1 MKALVR
7 YFRSLSLL
15 SLFFVFAIDSL
26 SAQEISVKSFRLLET
41 DLTANTAGT
50 MKRDQ
55 NNETAALIKVVTKET
70 GFVFDGGMLGIVAT
84 MQKTG
89 EIWVYVPQKARKITI
104 SHQQLGVLRDYPYP
118 CSIEAGRTYEMVLTT
133 GRVTTVVHEDAGG
146 QYVAMT
152 VTPANAEVYID
163 DMLVESGGGSVS
175 QLLKYGKHTYRVV
188 APLYETDMGQF
199 TISSQ
204 GRTDLQVSL
213 RPAYGQ
219 LQITSEPV
227 GAEVYIDGDYKPAGT
242 TPFTTER
249 LPKGSHKLQFKLA
262 SYKPYTENVVIAGD
276 GSIQSKSV
284 TLAPN
289 FAVVSIAVPENAEI
303 FVNEELKG
311 VGSWQGRLNA
321 GLYTVEARKTSHYS
335 SKQSIEV
342 RAGENQHITLS
353 APVPR
358 YGSININTRPMGA
371 TVSIDGQLLGESP
384 NIFKNVLIGQHTLT
398 VSKEG
403 YATHSQTIDVEE
415 GKVLPVDL
423 SLESGGTVV
432 LTSNIPHTR
441 IYIDGIYVGVAP
453 YTHNAGAGR
462 YSVTAKA
469 YGYDDVTR
477 SVVVVAGQRNTEMIN
492 PKPQTGTVQITTL
505 PSSSKIYIDGSYVGT
520 SPYFFEARSGSYSV
534 MATSYGYKPKSQEIT
549 VQAGQTTSETLYLKA
564 KRKRLMDYYD
574 AGDLFSLGGAWDILW
589 TDKCSMGG
597 YVSFKMGQEQFT
609 WLTAVLNIGGYK
621 MGKNRGGKFLKEEGD
636 PEIAEIDTENAKTT
650 YAQFPISLALRLR
663 LGGGDW
669 GATYIGAHASY
680 NFNLGNY
687 NYNVVDNVYTN
698 IINSRNYSVGAQ
710 FGFCIKRIIDITFFY
725 THDLRPAYN
734 QQYIYENMPDF
745 YNTFESHIN
754 KRWRIGTSFA
764 IYIPF
769 SGEW

>member
-163 DMLVESGGGSVS
+163 DMLVESGEGSVS

-335 SKQSIEV
+335 SKRSIEV

-403 YATHSQTIDVEE
+403 YATHSQTIDE
-415 GKVLPVDL
+415 GGEGLA
-423 SLESGGTVV
+423 
-432 LTSNIPHTR
+432 R
-441 IYIDGIYVGVAP
+441 
-453 YTHNAGAGR
+453 R
-462 YSVTAKA
+462 F
-469 YGYDDVTR
+469 
-477 SVVVVAGQRNTEMIN
+477 VVAEWR
-492 PKPQTGTVQITTL
+492 
-505 PSSSKIYIDGSYVGT
+505 DGC
-520 SPYFFEARSGSYSV
+520 PH
-534 MATSYGYKPKSQEIT
+534 Q
-549 VQAGQTTSETLYLKA
+549 
-564 KRKRLMDYYD
+564 
-574 AGDLFSLGGAWDILW
+574 
-589 TDKCSMGG
+589 
-597 YVSFKMGQEQFT
+597 
-609 WLTAVLNIGGYK
+609 
-621 MGKNRGGKFLKEEGD
+621 
-636 PEIAEIDTENAKTT
+636 
-650 YAQFPISLALRLR
+650 
-663 LGGGDW
+663 
-669 GATYIGAHASY
+669 
-680 NFNLGNY
+680 
-687 NYNVVDNVYTN
+687 
-698 IINSRNYSVGAQ
+698 
-710 FGFCIKRIIDITFFY
+710 
-725 THDLRPAYN
+725 
-734 QQYIYENMPDF
+734 
-745 YNTFESHIN
+745 
-754 KRWRIGTSFA
+754 
-764 IYIPF
+764 
-769 SGEW
+769 

>member
-1 MKALVR
+1 MKAPVR
-7 YFRSLSLL
+7 YFCTLFSL
-15 SLFFVFAIDSL
+15 SLFFLLTAASL

-50 MKRDQ
+50 MKKDQ

-84 MQKTG
+84 LQKTG

-118 CSIEAGRTYEMVLTT
+118 CTIEAGRTYEMVLAT

-146 QYVAMT
+146 QYVAMQ

-163 DMLVESGGGSVS
+163 DLLVESSGGAVS
-175 QLLKYGKHTYRVV
+175 QLLKYGKHTYRIV
-188 APLYETDMGQF
+188 APLYETEMGQF
-199 TISSQ
+199 TITSQ
-204 GRTDLQVSL
+204 GRTDVNVSL

-219 LQITSEPV
+219 VQITSEPA
-227 GAEVYIDGDYKPAGT
+227 GAEVYIDDDYRPAGT

-249 LPKGSHKLQFKLA
+249 LSKGTHKLQFKLS
-262 SYKPYTENVVIAGD
+262 SYKPHTEQVVVVGD
-276 GSIQSKSV
+276 GSVQNHSV
-284 TLAPN
+284 SLDPN
-289 FAVVSIAVPENAEI
+289 FAEISVSVPGNAEI
-303 FVNEELKG
+303 YINEERKG
-311 VGSWQGRLNA
+311 VGSWNGRLNA
-321 GLYTVEARKTSHYS
+321 GLYTVEARKASHYS

-342 RAGENQHITLS
+342 RAGQNQYIALT

-358 YGSININTRPMGA
+358 YGSININTHPMGA
-371 TVSIDGQLLGESP
+371 VVSIDGQILGESP
-384 NIFKNVLIGQHTLT
+384 NIFKNVLIGQHTLS
-398 VSKEG
+398 VSKDG
-403 YATHSQTIDVEE
+403 YATLSQTITVEE

-423 SLESGGTVV
+423 KLESGGTVV
-432 LTSNIPHTR
+432 LTSNVPDTR
-441 IYIDGIYVGVAP
+441 IYVDGVYVGPAP
-453 YTHNAGAGR
+453 YTYNAGAGS

-477 SVVVVAGQRNTEMIN
+477 SVVIVAGQRNIETIN
-492 PKPQTGTVQITTL
+492 PKPQTGTVQINTS

-520 SPYFFEARSGSYSV
+520 SPYFFEARSGNYSV
-534 MATSYGYKPKSQEIT
+534 VASAYGYKSKSQEIT
-549 VQAGQTTSETLYLKA
+549 VLAGQTTSETLYLKA

-574 AGDLFSLGGAWDILW
+574 AGDLFSLGGGWDILW

-597 YVSFKMGQEQFT
+597 YVSFKIGQEQNT
-609 WLTAVLNIGGYK
+609 WLTAVINIGGYK

-636 PEIAEIDTENAKTT
+636 PEIEEIDSENALTT
-650 YAQFPISLALRLR
+650 YTQIPLSLALRLR

-669 GATYIGAHASY
+669 GATYIGAQGSY
-680 NFNLGNY
+680 NFNKG
-687 NYNVVDNVYTN
+687 DNVDAH
-698 IINSRNYSVGAQ
+698 IVNSRNYSVGAQ

-734 QQYIYENMPDF
+734 QQYVYENMPQF
-745 YNTFESHIN
+745 YDTYTDHLN
-754 KRWRIGTSFA
+754 KRWRFGTSFVL
-764 IYIPF
+764 YIPF
-769 SGEW
+769 SGNW